1 MDTKITTSQQE
12 TSFGELLSNNRQF
25 SIPPFQRPYSWK
37 KKNFDQLFEDLL
49 AIHDKEEDVHFMG
62 AIILDRRQGGTTDLS
77 TFEVIDGQQ
86 RITTIYITVCA
97 AVSVLLKNKELEKAV
112 GLAENYLLAYKG
124 GRWIPKISPSIPDRH
139 DLNMILGSLFIEGLE
154 EDPNM
159 IRNKLEKLASPN
171 VREAQ
176 VSKTYSA
183 IRKHLRDFAAA
194 NSVDKMEK
202 LIKIALNQLS
212 TVEIVVTDPR
222 SGPKIFDS
230 LNSRQ
235 EPITTGDLIRNEIF
249 GRVARE
255 DPTEAL
261 RLDAELWTPFYDSFA
276 KDREKNQRENFE
288 KFFFPMGLIINPTF
302 KKNDVFPGLRKRWAS
317 WQAEE
322 IMEELSS
329 YRVPFQDLVFGL
341 NESKFGK
348 KLEQSVTNLHL
359 LSAPSAAY
367 PFIMRVQMEV
377 ASGNMEEQVAVEVLH
392 EVESF
397 LVRRAICS
405 IAPTGLHAVFK
416 GLWSSLEHEVSG
428 KTVKAHLS
436 NIKTVEYPTDE
447 SVLKFL
453 DENLYEKGIARYFV
467 WEYDRSLGG
476 DIHSKQDFRERLQVE
491 HVLPQ
496 TLPKKGW
503 EKFDT
508 KTHKRLVHQAGNLIP
523 LTAEMNKDVSQH
535 AYEIKKGK
543 IEEDSRYKS
552 SRELTKHVEWT
563 PELLAKRTE
572 VLKAWAIKR
581 WS

>member
-1 MDTKITTSQQE
+1 MEKKITTSQQE
-12 TSFGELLSNNRQF
+12 TSFGEMLSNNRQF

-49 AIHDKEEDVHFMG
+49 AIQDKEEDVHFMG
-62 AIILDRRQGGTTDLS
+62 AIILDQRQGGTTDLS

-139 DLNMILGSLFIEGLE
+139 DLNLILGNLLIEGLE
-154 EDPNM
+154 EDANM
-159 IRNKLEKLASPN
+159 SKNKLEKLASPN

-176 VSKTYSA
+176 ISKTYSA
-183 IRKHLRDFAAA
+183 IRKHLREFVAA
-194 NSVDKMEK
+194 NSVDKMMA
-202 LIKIALNQLS
+202 LISIALNQLS
-212 TVEIVVTDPR
+212 TVQIVVTDPR

-235 EPITTGDLIRNEIF
+235 VTITTGDLIRNEIF
-249 GRVARE
+249 GRLASK

-261 RLDAELWTPFYDSFA
+261 RLDAELWTPFYESFA
-276 KDREKNQRENFE
+276 MDGDKNQRDNFE

-302 KKNDVFPGLRKRWAS
+302 KKNDVFPGLRKRWVG
-317 WQAEE
+317 WEAEE
-322 IMEELSS
+322 IVDELSS

-341 NESKFGK
+341 NESRFGK
-348 KLEQSVTNLHL
+348 SLEQSVTNLHL

-367 PFIMRVQMEV
+367 PFIMKVQME
-377 ASGNMEEQVAVEVLH
+377 AALGNIEERVAVEVLH

-416 GLWSSLEHEVSG
+416 SLWSLLKGEVTG

-453 DENLYEKGIARYFV
+453 DQNLYEKGIARYFI

-476 DIHSKQDFRERLQVE
+476 DIHSKQDFRERFQVE

-496 TLPKKGW
+496 TLPKRGW
-503 EKFDT
+503 EKFDS

-552 SRELTKHVEWT
+552 SRELTKHVDWT

-572 VLKAWAIKR
+572 LLKEWAIRR

>member
-1 MDTKITTSQQE
+1 MEKKITTSQNE
-12 TSFGELLSNNRQF
+12 TSFGEMLSHSSQF

-49 AIHDKEEDVHFMG
+49 AIEAEEEDVHFMG
-62 AIILDRRQGGTTDLS
+62 AIILDRRPGGTSDL
-77 TFEVIDGQQ
+77 TTYEVIDGQQ
-86 RITTIYITVCA
+86 RIATIYITICA
-97 AVSVLLKNKELEKAV
+97 AVSILLKNKKLEKAV

-159 IRNKLEKLASPN
+159 IRHNLEKLASPN
-171 VREAQ
+171 VRAAQ

-183 IRKHLRDFAAA
+183 IKKHLTDFAAA

-202 LIKIALNQLS
+202 LITIALNQLS
-212 TVEIVVTDPR
+212 TVEIVVTDPG

-230 LNSRQ
+230 LNSGQ

-249 GRVARE
+249 GRVARK
-255 DPTEAL
+255 DPTEAI

-276 KDREKNQRENFE
+276 RDKERNQRENFE

-302 KKNDVFPGLRKRWAS
+302 KKNDVFPGLRKRWAT
-317 WQAEE
+317 WGAEK
-322 IMEELSS
+322 IVEELSS
-329 YRVPFQDLVFGL
+329 YKVPFQDLVFGL

-348 KLEQSVTNLHL
+348 KLEQGVTNLHL

-367 PFIMRVQMEV
+367 PFIMRVQMEA

-428 KTVKAHLS
+428 KTVRKYLS

-447 SVLKFL
+447 SVLRFL
-453 DENLYEKGIARYFV
+453 DENLYDKGIAKYFI

-476 DIHSKQDFRERLQVE
+476 DSHSTQDYVERLEIE

-523 LTAEMNKDVSQH
+523 LTAEINKDVSNH

-552 SRELTKHVEWT
+552 SRVFTNHEDWT
-563 PELLAKRTE
+563 PELLTQRTE
-572 VLKAWAIKR
+572 LLKAWAIKR

>member
-1 MDTKITTSQQE
+1 M
-12 TSFGELLSNNRQF
+12 
-25 SIPPFQRPYSWK
+25 
-37 KKNFDQLFEDLL
+37 
-49 AIHDKEEDVHFMG
+49 
-62 AIILDRRQGGTTDLS
+62 DLS

-86 RITTIYITVCA
+86 RITTIYITLCA
-97 AVSVLLKNKELEKAV
+97 AVSVLLKNKELTKAA
-112 GLAENYLLAYKG
+112 GLAEGYLFAYKS

-139 DLNMILGSLFIEGLE
+139 DLNIILGNLFNEGLE
-154 EDPNM
+154 NDPNM
-159 IRNKLEKLASPN
+159 SANQREKLASPN

-176 VSKTYSA
+176 ISKTYA
-183 IRKHLRDFAAA
+183 VIKKHLRDFVDA
-194 NSVDKMEK
+194 NSVDKMMT
-202 LIKIALNQLS
+202 LVNIALNQLS
-212 TVEIVVTDPR
+212 TVQIVVTDPR

-235 EPITTGDLIRNEIF
+235 VIITTGDLIRNEIF

-261 RLDAELWTPFYDSFA
+261 RLDAELWTPFYESFA
-276 KDREKNQRENFE
+276 RDGDKNQRDNFE

-302 KKNDVFPGLRKRWAS
+302 KKNDVFPGLRKRWVG
-317 WQAEE
+317 WEAEK
-322 IMEELSS
+322 IVEELSS
-329 YRVPFQDLVFGL
+329 YKVPFQDLVFGL
-341 NESKFGK
+341 NESRFGK
-348 KLEQSVTNLHL
+348 SLEQSVTNLHL

-367 PFIMRVQMEV
+367 PFIMKVQME
-377 ASGNMEEQVAVEVLH
+377 AALGNIEERVAVEVLH

-416 GLWSSLEHEVSG
+416 SLWSLLKGEVTG

-453 DENLYEKGIARYFV
+453 DENLYEKGIARYFI

-476 DIHSKQDFRERLQVE
+476 DIHSKQDFRERFQVE

-572 VLKAWAIKR
+572 VIKAWAIKR